1 MVVMPTMDIVSH
13 EGEEDV
19 ELFRWDDDD
28 DDDGGGGGRGG
39 GGGGD
44 DDHDYDGGAF

>member
-28 DDDGGGGGRGG
+28 DDDG
-39 GGGGD
+39 D
-44 DDHDYDGGAF
+44 DDDDDDDGGGAF

>member
-28 DDDGGGGGRGG
+28 DDY
-39 GGGGD
+39 D
-44 DDHDYDGGAF
+44 DDGNRNIYLRNEYL

>member
-13 EGEEDV
+13 EGEEYV

-28 DDDGGGGGRGG
+28 DDDDDDGG
-39 GGGGD
+39 GGGGV
-44 DDHDYDGGAF
+44 GGAF